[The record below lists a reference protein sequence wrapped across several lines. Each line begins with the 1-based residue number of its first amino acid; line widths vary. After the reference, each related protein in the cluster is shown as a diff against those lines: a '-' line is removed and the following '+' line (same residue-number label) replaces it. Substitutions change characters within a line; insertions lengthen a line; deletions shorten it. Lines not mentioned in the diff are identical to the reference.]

1 MDEALR
7 QELDIFVADR
17 VGLTGHVPAA
27 LAPTG
32 ERKLVVFT
40 PDEALDAVRDALF
53 AAGAGRIGVYE
64 RCSFYAPGTG
74 TFFGGEESAPTVG
87 EAGREERVGELR
99 LEVLYPAEL
108 EAAVIAAVVSAHPYE
123 EPAFDLYPLANVSTS
138 RMCGRVGRFD
148 GDLVARLREL
158 EPGPIFVRRE
168 PGAGSAA
175 VFTDMPGPCA
185 AATVIAPAGDP
196 HLLVP
201 ELESWA
207 LRSLA

>member
-108 EAAVIAAVVSAHPYE
+108 EAAVIAAVVSAP
-123 EPAFDLYPLANVSTS
+123 PTRSLRSISTRS
-138 RMCGRVGRFD
+138 PTCQRVAC
-148 GDLVARLREL
+148 V
-158 EPGPIFVRRE
+158 V
-168 PGAGSAA
+168 GSAA
-175 VFTDMPGPCA
+175 SMEISSPACGSSNLVRYSCDASPAPGRPRCSQTCRGRA
-185 AATVIAPAGDP
+185 RP
-196 HLLVP
+196 
-201 ELESWA
+201 
-207 LRSLA
+207 RR